1 MSEPVTAL
9 GGATFDGLVRVTE
22 LPPMGMVTLRG
33 DLAAAKLKKAAS
45 DLAGVGFPGPRGA
58 SAKGGRAILWMSP
71 DEVLI
76 LLPRTEVAAGM
87 ATLSKGLKGTHHMA
101 VDVSDARCRFR
112 LDGRGAR
119 EVLTKLTPAD
129 VHPDAFGPGEV
140 RRTRLG
146 QVAAAFW
153 MPETDAVELI
163 AFRSVARYVF
173 DLLVNAADPAARADL
188 F

>member
-9 GGATFDGLVRVTE
+9 GGATFDGLVRVIE
-22 LPPMGMVTLRG
+22 LPPMGMVTRRV
-33 DLAAAKLKKAAS
+33 DLAAAKLKTAAS
-45 DLAGVGFPGPRGA
+45 DLAGIAFPETRGA
-58 SAKGGRAILWMSP
+58 SVKEGRAILWMSP

-76 LLPRTEVAAGM
+76 LLPRAEAA
-87 ATLSKGLKGTHHMA
+87 AAAASLSRGLKGTHHMA
-101 VDVSDARCRFR
+101 VDVSDARSLFR
-112 LDGRGAR
+112 LDGEGAR
-119 EVLTKLTPAD
+119 EVLAKLTPAD
-129 VHPDAFGPGEV
+129 LHPDAFGPGEV

-153 MPETDAVELI
+153 VAEANAIELV

-173 DLLVNAADPAARADL
+173 DLLANAADPAARVDL